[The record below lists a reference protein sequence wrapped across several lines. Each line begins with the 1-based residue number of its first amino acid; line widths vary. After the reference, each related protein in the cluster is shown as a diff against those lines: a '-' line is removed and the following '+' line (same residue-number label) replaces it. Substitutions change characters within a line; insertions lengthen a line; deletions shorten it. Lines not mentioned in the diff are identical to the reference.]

1 MNGRHTVTRS
11 LQSLRMTSNSAL
23 GCCPDCGERIPTRW
37 CLIDYEREDGTE
49 GVWAEC
55 PACKD
60 VVAPE

>member
-1 MNGRHTVTRS
+1 MPDNT
-11 LQSLRMTSNSAL
+11 QSL
-23 GCCPDCGERIPTRW
+23 GDCPDCDETITTAW
-37 CLIDYEREDGTE
+37 VLVEYEKEDGTE